1 MNKSFDTIVAGLGA
15 VGSATAYQLAKRGSR
30 VLGIDRFSP
39 PHAHGSSHGET
50 RITRLAIGEGAHY
63 TPLAMRSHEIWR
75 EVEQATESELLVQTG
90 GLILSG
96 QTTMAAMH
104 VEGFFDN
111 TVRAARK
118 HAIPHELMDAASIRQ
133 RFPAF
138 NVHDN
143 EVGYYEPSAGYLRPE
158 ACVAAQ
164 LLLAERH
171 GAELKRNETVL
182 GFENQPDGVVVHTDL
197 DTYRARRVVLS
208 LGPWLREFL
217 DPRHVNLFKV
227 TRQVLFWFEPRSTLE
242 DFQAPRFP
250 VYIWEPQNARQAL
263 YGFPALSGQGVK
275 IASGAYGSPVTPEDA
290 NREVTVDEID
300 AMYREV
306 VEPHF
311 PGLSPICLKT
321 VTCLYTVTPDS
332 GFVIDRSTRNPNVL
346 IASACSGHGFK
357 HSAALGEAI
366 AESILD
372 GRSRLELSPFE
383 LSRFDRAERS
393 S

>member
-1 MNKSFDTIVAGLGA
+1 MNRSFDIIVAGLGA
-15 VGSATAYQLAKRGSR
+15 VGSAALYQLAKRGAR

-63 TPLAMRSHEIWR
+63 TPLSMRSHEIWR
-75 EVEQATESELLVQTG
+75 EIEEATGSELLVQTG
-90 GLILSG
+90 GLIISG
-96 QTTMAAMH
+96 RTNTAAMH
-104 VEGFFDN
+104 VSGFFDN
-111 TVRAARK
+111 TVLAATK
-118 HAIPHELMDAASIRQ
+118 HGIPHELLDATSIRQ
-133 RFPAF
+133 SFPAF
-138 NVHDN
+138 NVRDD

-158 ACVAAQ
+158 GCIAAQ
-164 LLLAERH
+164 LLLAEGH
-171 GAELKRNETVL
+171 GAEIRRDETIR
-182 GFENQPDGVVVHTDL
+182 GFENETDGVLVRTD
-197 DTYRARRVVLS
+197 TGAYHARTVVLS

-217 DPRHVNLFKV
+217 DPIHLDLFKV
-227 TRQVLFWFEPRSTLE
+227 TRQVLFWFEPRRGLE
-242 DFQAPRFP
+242 KFRVPQLPI
-250 VYIWEPQNARQAL
+250 YIWEPQNASQAV
-263 YGFPALSGQGVK
+263 YGFPALSDRGVK
-275 IASGAYGSPVTPEDA
+275 IASGAYGSVVTPDEV
-290 NREVTVDEID
+290 NREVTAREID

-311 PGLSPICLKT
+311 PDLSATCLKT

-372 GRSRLELSPFE
+372 GCSRLDLSPFK
-383 LSRFDRAERS
+383 LSRFDKSGR
-393 S
+393 